1 MAPLESLFRLEIEY
15 HRRVRALPPGV
26 VDTGSLHTSFA
37 MQTGY
42 EPLLHALGTVT
53 AKDVERLYDRL
64 ALAADPR
71 DALAARDSLKRL
83 LGISLPDG

>member
-15 HRRVRALPPGV
+15 HRRVRELPPGV
-26 VDTGSLHTSFA
+26 VDSGSLHTSFA

-42 EPLLHALGTVT
+42 EPLLHALGPVI
-53 AKDVERLYDRL
+53 AEDIERLRDHL

-71 DALAARDSLKRL
+71 DALSARDLLKQL

>member
-42 EPLLHALGTVT
+42 EPLLHALGPVT
-53 AKDVERLYDRL
+53 TKDIERLRDRL

-71 DALAARDSLKRL
+71 DALAACDSLKQL
-83 LGISLPDG
+83 LGIPPPDG